1 MKPILPIIAF
11 SLVLVTLNAT
21 SQPTCQYEY
30 TNFLGAKGLYH
41 GECKND
47 LPNGDGLVEFYNGD
61 VLAGAFEEG
70 KHHGYGTLR
79 YAAGEVW
86 EGFSRQGK
94 AHGHGKFSYPNGAVF
109 EGQYRD
115 GVPNGPGVYGTADGY
130 TLSGKFVEGSVTGTG
145 FQIFPNGDR
154 YDGDYVDGRR
164 EGMATYTSSTGDQYF
179 GEFKNEMMSGEG
191 RLVFTNGHE
200 YSGIWQGNEI
210 LELTS
215 CPTIEPCAWYDVESE
230 YESGVMMH
238 CPAVQNLQDWNRC
251 SDDLINRKIGD
262 SWLIHIYTRLNNTK
276 AVRTLVEFGADV
288 NALNGSG
295 ETALHLAVGSGNNE
309 LALFL
314 LKNKA
319 DANLVDME
327 FRQTPLMLSALA
339 ASDEVFNELLDATHN
354 INESDLSGTTILH
367 VLSVG
372 PEGLLR
378 GIDIM
383 TGNFNGEGVGI
394 AEDAPEM
401 LKVYMQKVM
410 KGISVEDGAH
420 LSEMASG
427 KADSFRHR
435 FDEVLRLK
443 PDVNIMNLS
452 GGTPLHNAVSGR
464 NLQAVKKLIENKA
477 LVNASDIQGRSPLY
491 VISGDGPEIAESLEI
506 ARYLIEH
513 GADPHSVTNT
523 GATPL
528 HTAAWKGNVAM
539 GQLLLESGANPHAR
553 DSAGYTP
560 LVNAVERGQ
569 LDMAKLLIEAEARV
583 DERVNSGETAL
594 LIASQNDNSSLVEYL
609 LAVGADSSVA
619 DEKGAT
625 ALHGAAGRGL
635 ADIVAL
641 LLNAGASVSA
651 NSPTLGTPLQ
661 SAMWGRIG
669 KLRQIRQLES
679 QPANLDKLETLNRV
693 VGTEDEYRRVTDLL
707 LSPGADT
714 EVEASGV
721 TPLHAA
727 AAQGYIYGARRL
739 IELGAEVEAVDD
751 RQWNALHFL
760 ANESGSLI
768 IADMLVTTGTK
779 VDAVTLPGS
788 GQRASTPLGFAA
800 SRGHARLAELLLE
813 KGAMVDSR
821 NELQATPLHRAVNGN
836 HVAVIEVLLDN
847 SADIEARDNQG
858 GTTLHV
864 AAGMG
869 NLDSVKVLLEYGAEV
884 DAPGPLPQLA
894 TPLHLAAYKGN
905 EQIVKVLLEGG
916 ANKNTLTLQGDSAID
931 IARQRSNTGIV
942 RALSQ

>member
-1 MKPILPIIAF
+1 MK
-11 SLVLVTLNAT
+11 
-21 SQPTCQYEY
+21 
-30 TNFLGAKGLYH
+30 
-41 GECKND
+41 
-47 LPNGDGLVEFYNGD
+47 
-61 VLAGAFEEG
+61 
-70 KHHGYGTLR
+70 
-79 YAAGEVW
+79 
-86 EGFSRQGK
+86 
-94 AHGHGKFSYPNGAVF
+94 
-109 EGQYRD
+109 
-115 GVPNGPGVYGTADGY
+115 
-130 TLSGKFVEGSVTGTG
+130 
-145 FQIFPNGDR
+145 
-154 YDGDYVDGRR
+154 
-164 EGMATYTSSTGDQYF
+164 
-179 GEFKNEMMSGEG
+179 
-191 RLVFTNGHE
+191 
-200 YSGIWQGNEI
+200 
-210 LELTS
+210 
-215 CPTIEPCAWYDVESE
+215 
-230 YESGVMMH
+230 
-238 CPAVQNLQDWNRC
+238 
-251 SDDLINRKIGD
+251 
-262 SWLIHIYTRLNNTK
+262 
-276 AVRTLVEFGADV
+276 
-288 NALNGSG
+288 
-295 ETALHLAVGSGNNE
+295 
-309 LALFL
+309 
-314 LKNKA
+314 
-319 DANLVDME
+319 
-327 FRQTPLMLSALA
+327 
-339 ASDEVFNELLDATHN
+339 
-354 INESDLSGTTILH
+354 
-367 VLSVG
+367 
-372 PEGLLR
+372 
-378 GIDIM
+378 
-383 TGNFNGEGVGI
+383 
-394 AEDAPEM
+394 
-401 LKVYMQKVM
+401 
-410 KGISVEDGAH
+410 
-420 LSEMASG
+420 
-427 KADSFRHR
+427 
-435 FDEVLRLK
+435 
-443 PDVNIMNLS
+443 
-452 GGTPLHNAVSGR
+452 
-464 NLQAVKKLIENKA
+464 
-477 LVNASDIQGRSPLY
+477 
-491 VISGDGPEIAESLEI
+491 I

-513 GADPHSVTNT
+513 GADLHSVTNT

-528 HTAAWKGNVAM
+528 HNAAWQGNVAM
-539 GQLLLESGANPHAR
+539 GQLFLESGANPHAR

-560 LVNAVERGQ
+560 LVNAVERDQ
-569 LDMAKLLIEAEARV
+569 LDMVKLLIEAEARV

-594 LIASQNDNSSLVEYL
+594 LIASMHDNSGVVEYL
-609 LAVGADSSVA
+609 LAAGADPSIA

-635 ADIVAL
+635 ADNVAM

-651 NSPTLGTPLQ
+651 NSPTLGIPLQ

-669 KLRQIRQLES
+669 KLQQIRKLES

-714 EVEASGV
+714 EAEASGV

-768 IADMLVTTGTK
+768 IADMLVKAGTK
-779 VDAVTLPGS
+779 VDAVTLPGW

-800 SRGHARLAELLLE
+800 ARGHARLAELLLE